1 MNKIKLNHI
10 INILI
15 VAWVFIWF
23 YFLILNWDVFIVE
36 LDTNLGFTVI
46 GGYPFLFFSLVG
58 LLFLILIKYINLT
71 IEIKRINIEKDMIN
85 KIALLEKDIELL
97 RSKESLFAKQSEEV
111 NLKTADM
118 NVLYEKLTDL
128 ISDLKQERSKGI
140 NQLPGESTSYRK
152 TSSEEK

>member
-71 IEIKRINIEKDMIN
+71 IEIRRFNM
-85 KIALLEKDIELL
+85 
-97 RSKESLFAKQSEEV
+97 
-111 NLKTADM
+111 
-118 NVLYEKLTDL
+118 
-128 ISDLKQERSKGI
+128 
-140 NQLPGESTSYRK
+140 
-152 TSSEEK
+152 